1 MTSDC
6 LRHQVPEHRSAIVSA
21 EALSPLIELLVSNE
35 LGTPEAAARALTH
48 LARADGEQQTA
59 SPASPASPG
68 TAGGM
73 SPAVPRTAS
82 FRRTSSE
89 ISSEI
94 SAELILGEQGGVDEE
109 GAAWRKASIDN
120 ASGVKWL
127 VHMLD
132 GSNLSKGKHLLKPP
146 AVGGWPSLRVGI
158 VSCHETEEIFPG
170 SNVDFGAKIGMQ
182 EQAAVRAA
190 AEDF

>member
-94 SAELILGEQGGVDEE
+94 SAEIILGEQGGGDEE

>member
-1 MTSDC
+1 MSTDTAEIRLIAYRRDAPGADPVGEIDLTAILSGTGGTLVDAFTLGAAASDEVHALPACTS
-6 LRHQVPEHRSAIVSA
+6 LIIVSKDHPFSMKLRSGETA
-21 EALSPLIELLVSNE
+21 MAKSSRL
-35 LGTPEAAARALTH
+35 RAGS
-48 LARADGEQQTA
+48 R
-59 SPASPASPG
+59 P
-68 TAGGM
+68 
-73 SPAVPRTAS
+73 
-82 FRRTSSE
+82 
-89 ISSEI
+89 
-94 SAELILGEQGGVDEE
+94 
-109 GAAWRKASIDN
+109 AAWRKASIDN

>member
-1 MTSDC
+1 MMSDC

-21 EALSPLIELLVSNE
+21 EALYPLIELLVSNE

-68 TAGGM
+68 ASPTA
-73 SPAVPRTAS
+73 PRTAS

-89 ISSEI
+89 ISAEI
-94 SAELILGEQGGVDEE
+94 SAEILLGEHGVLDEE
-109 GAAWRKASIDN
+109 GAAWRKSAIDN

-190 AEDF
+190 AQDF